1 MLPFSSVTATA
12 SPTGSAIL
20 PYCLDP
26 AAAVAPA
33 LPCASADTV
42 IFARSSSVIFIT
54 GLSSVFAI
62 ASFSRRRFL
71 LRLRLLRALHFRNA
85 RYARSHQRGGV
96 SLQYLRARLNW
107 VFRYLLASSQRR
119 SQFVAKI
126 LMASDEAQG
135 QYRNVCHDPAGPFHP
150 HWFL

>member
-20 PYCLDP
+20 PYCLAP
-26 AAAVAPA
+26 APA
-33 LPCASADTV
+33 LAPPAPCASGDTAT
-42 IFARSSSVIFIT
+42 FARSSSVIFIT

-107 VFRYLLASSQRR
+107 VFRYLLACSQCPSR
-119 SQFVAKI
+119 FIAKI
-126 LMASDEAQG
+126 LRGSDEA
-135 QYRNVCHDPAGPFHP
+135 
-150 HWFL
+150 